1 MSSASD
7 AMADR
12 IRMALG
18 PRPDIE
24 EERMFGGIGFML
36 DGNMMVGVSAKGAL
50 MVRVNPDEIDAVLA
64 QPGAR
69 QMQMG
74 EQVMKGFITVDD
86 DAIADATD
94 FVAWLNDAE
103 RFVRTLPAK

>member
-1 MSSASD
+1 MSAASD
-7 AMADR
+7 AMAER

-24 EERMFGGIGFML
+24 EKKMFGGVGFML
-36 DGNMMVGVSAKGAL
+36 AGNMMVGVSAKGAL
-50 MVRVNPDEIDAVLA
+50 MVRVDPDEIDTTLA
-64 QPGAR
+64 RPGAK
-69 QMQMG
+69 QMRMG
-74 EQVMKGFITVDD
+74 ERVMKGFITVDE
-86 DAIADATD
+86 DAIAEATD